1 VIINAGF
8 SANYNIG
15 SSKLNSCNTHQFLKL
30 CTSGENY
37 LSKRFFFRDLKSPVL
52 TAFLFSLIWLVL
64 VEFDYKSFIVGA
76 FFILIATSMSYWL
89 SRIHDKTIEVKSSI
103 RLLALPKLVLFFVT
117 QSIVGG
123 LDTAKRAFSPSL
135 NIKPSFIKYQMCFLT
150 MGVNS
155 HIFTNL
161 VSLLP
166 GSLIVMQEPDG
177 IIVHVLALHAA
188 SHSDL
193 AKCERIVA
201 NLYGIN
207 TCAVMSSTKAM
218 S

>member
-1 VIINAGF
+1 VIIIANF

-15 SSKLNSCNTHQFLKL
+15 SSKLNLCNTHQFMEL
-30 CTSGENY
+30 CTLGENY
-37 LSKRFFFRDLKSPVL
+37 LSKRFFFRDLKSPAL
-52 TAFLFSLIWLVL
+52 TALLFSLIWLVL
-64 VEFDYKSFIVGA
+64 VEFDSKSFIVGA
-76 FFILIATSMSYWL
+76 FFIIIATSMSYWL
-89 SRIHDKTIEVKSSI
+89 RTVHDKTIEVKSSI
-103 RLLALPKLVLFFVT
+103 RLLALPKFVLFFMT

-135 NIKPSFIKYQMCFLT
+135 NIKPGFIKYQMRFLT

-177 IIVHVLALHAA
+177 IIVHVLSLHAA
-188 SHSDL
+188 SHNDL
-193 AKCERIVA
+193 AKCESIVA
-201 NLYGIN
+201 NLYGIDI
-207 TCAVMSSTKAM
+207 CAVMSSSKAM